1 MQVVRKCLHN
11 NKGQFYEINIYL
23 CIDQKTEYGTFTETG
38 AAVIRQR
45 THAENERVGTGKY
58 ARTGGAAGT
67 SYAGCISTST
77 VLFFSDS
84 TSWQRI

>member
-1 MQVVRKCLHN
+1 MKSISIYALTRK
-11 NKGQFYEINIYL
+11 QNIEHL
-23 CIDQKTEYGTFTETG
+23 QKTG
-38 AAVIRQR
+38 ATVIRQR

-84 TSWQRI
+84 TSRQRI